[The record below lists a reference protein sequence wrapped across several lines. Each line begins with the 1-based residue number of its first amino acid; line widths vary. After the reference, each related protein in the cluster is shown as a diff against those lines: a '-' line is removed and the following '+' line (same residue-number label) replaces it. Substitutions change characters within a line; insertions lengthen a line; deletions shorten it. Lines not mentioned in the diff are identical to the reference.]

1 MNPLVGIKNHL
12 IPAFILY
19 IYYNNMMSKNDKIE
33 NNDQNSSLDNNNV
46 NIQESIFQS
55 NQRLYNRI
63 VEQNTASIEQS
74 FDESKQRIDESI
86 REARNQ
92 IPRYTETVNQLQE
105 QTFQAT
111 KNIAESYLEYQKQTI
126 DSLQSISTPCLYNV
140 NSQLLNNQEYFR
152 RIPEIYSKI
161 VNNFAENT
169 ISMSRIFNDMAFS
182 NIELFKNV
190 IDNTKKQSKHLAEI
204 GKRNI
209 SAYERIERENND
221 VLLSTQKYHQSK
233 NQTRKI
239 N

>member
-1 MNPLVGIKNHL
+1 
-12 IPAFILY
+12 
-19 IYYNNMMSKNDKIE
+19 MSKNDKRE
-33 NNDQNSSLDNNNV
+33 NYDQTSSLNNKNVDNQQDIYQN
-46 NIQESIFQS
+46 

-63 VEQNTASIEQS
+63 IEKNTESLEQA
-74 FDESKQRIDESI
+74 FDESKTNIDKSI

-92 IPRYTETVNQLQE
+92 IPRYTETVNQVQE
-105 QTFQAT
+105 QTLQAT
-111 KNIAESYLEYQKQTI
+111 KDITESYLEYQKQTI
-126 DSLQSISTPCLYNV
+126 DSFQSISTPYLYNV
-140 NSQLLNNQEYFR
+140 NSQFLNNQDYFR

>member
-1 MNPLVGIKNHL
+1 
-12 IPAFILY
+12 
-19 IYYNNMMSKNDKIE
+19 MMSKNDKIE

-74 FDESKQRIDESI
+74 FDESKTNIDKSI

-126 DSLQSISTPCLYNV
+126 DSFQSISTPYLYNV
-140 NSQLLNNQEYFR
+140 NSQFLNNQDYFR

-190 IDNTKKQSKHLAEI
+190 VDNTKKQSKHLAEI

-221 VLLSTQKYHQSK
+221 VLLSTQKYHQFK
-233 NQTRKI
+233 N
-239 N
+239 

>member
-1 MNPLVGIKNHL
+1 
-12 IPAFILY
+12 
-19 IYYNNMMSKNDKIE
+19 MSKNDKRE
-33 NNDQNSSLDNNNV
+33 NYDQTSSLNNKNVDNQQDIYQN
-46 NIQESIFQS
+46 

-63 VEQNTASIEQS
+63 IEKNTESLEQA
-74 FDESKQRIDESI
+74 FDESKTNIDKSI

-92 IPRYTETVNQLQE
+92 IPRYTETVNQVQE
-105 QTFQAT
+105 QTLQAT
-111 KNIAESYLEYQKQTI
+111 KDITESYLEYQKQTI

>member
-1 MNPLVGIKNHL
+1 
-12 IPAFILY
+12 
-19 IYYNNMMSKNDKIE
+19 MSKNDKKEI
-33 NNDQNSSLDNNNV
+33 NDHTSSLVNKNIDNQQDIYQN
-46 NIQESIFQS
+46 

-63 VEQNTASIEQS
+63 IEKNTESLEQS
-74 FDESKQRIDESI
+74 FDESKTNIDKSI

-92 IPRYTETVNQLQE
+92 IPRYTETVNQVQE
-105 QTFQAT
+105 QTLQAT
-111 KNIAESYLEYQKQTI
+111 KDITESYLEYQKQTI

-169 ISMSRIFNDMAFS
+169 ISMSKIFNDMAFS

-190 IDNTKKQSKHLAEI
+190 VDNTKKQSKHLAEI

-221 VLLSTQKYHQSK
+221 VLLSTQKYHQFK
-233 NQTRKI
+233 N
-239 N
+239 

>member
-1 MNPLVGIKNHL
+1 
-12 IPAFILY
+12 
-19 IYYNNMMSKNDKIE
+19 MMSKNDKIE

-86 REARNQ
+86 RGARNQ

-105 QTFQAT
+105 QTLQAT

-126 DSLQSISTPCLYNV
+126 DSLQSISTPYLYDAN
-140 NSQLLNNQEYFR
+140 NQLLNNQEYFR
-152 RIPEIYSKI
+152 KIPEIYSKI
-161 VNNFAENT
+161 VNNYVENT
-169 ISMSRIFNDMAFS
+169 IAMSRIFNDMAFS

>member
-1 MNPLVGIKNHL
+1 
-12 IPAFILY
+12 
-19 IYYNNMMSKNDKIE
+19 MSKNDKIE

>member
-1 MNPLVGIKNHL
+1 
-12 IPAFILY
+12 
-19 IYYNNMMSKNDKIE
+19 MSKNDKIE

-74 FDESKQRIDESI
+74 FDESKTNIDKSI

-92 IPRYTETVNQLQE
+92 IPRYTETVNQVQE
-105 QTFQAT
+105 QTLQAT
-111 KNIAESYLEYQKQTI
+111 KDITESYLEYQKQTI

-169 ISMSRIFNDMAFS
+169 ISMSKIFNDMAFS

-190 IDNTKKQSKHLAEI
+190 VDNTKKQSKHLAEI

-221 VLLSTQKYHQSK
+221 VLLSTQKYHQFK
-233 NQTRKI
+233 N
-239 N
+239 

>member
-1 MNPLVGIKNHL
+1 
-12 IPAFILY
+12 
-19 IYYNNMMSKNDKIE
+19 MSKNDKRE
-33 NNDQNSSLDNNNV
+33 NYDQTSSLNNKNVDNQQDIYQN
-46 NIQESIFQS
+46 

-63 VEQNTASIEQS
+63 IEKNTESLEQA
-74 FDESKQRIDESI
+74 FDESKTNIDKSI

-92 IPRYTETVNQLQE
+92 IPRYTKTVNQVQE
-105 QTFQAT
+105 QTLQAT
-111 KNIAESYLEYQKQTI
+111 KDITESYLEYQKQTI

-221 VLLSTQKYHQSK
+221 VLLSTQKDH
-233 NQTRKI
+233 
-239 N
+239 